1 MESFVA
7 NIQFQ
12 NMIDVCAGWAF
23 AFLVVWIITIASG
36 LHSNLPLQAKNRL
49 DGIRKLAID
58 LANKFDENCPAP
70 DVKDIV
76 KGIRTIMRKRKKVD
90 KLLQVYLYDHGDN
103 MEISSARGRLGKIG
117 SYCKVSIQAITDE
130 KLENV
135 KSQMV
140 LVERS
145 ARDAQDL
152 LQVVI
157 KKNEQEKLLRI

>member
-23 AFLVVWIITIASG
+23 AFLVIWIITFASG
-36 LHSNLPLQAKNRL
+36 LRSNLPLQAKNRL

-58 LANKFDENCPAP
+58 LANKFDENCPTP

-76 KGIRTIMRKRKKVD
+76 KGVRTIMRKQKKVD

-103 MEISSARGRLGKIG
+103 MEISSSRGRLGKIG
-117 SYCKVSIQAITDE
+117 SYCRVSIQAITDE

-145 ARDAQDL
+145 AREAQDL